1 MDKLLGTR
9 LKRAREEVN
18 LSQGAFAKSLGL
30 SSEYI
35 SLLESGKRTPSFET
49 LLKVAGFLNKNVSY
63 FFEDRRPAFDSLFDR
78 AGRDNRVEAD
88 ERVRKDLLKFRATC
102 ERYLELEE
110 TTGRRL
116 ALAPQYAR
124 ISPERLAEEE
134 RRRLGLGNEPVR
146 DVMGLCEV
154 NGCRMI
160 RQTLS
165 DEARIAGLF
174 VYDEEHKA
182 AFALVNANEP
192 PGLQTLIA
200 AHLYGHYLMDRA
212 DSPIFDNSD
221 VVVDEYVSLYPP
233 REQFAQTFASRFLV
247 PPDKLRELVEKDFR
261 AKSLG
266 FDDVL
271 FLKRYFG
278 VSTRA
283 MLRTLRGRGF
293 LPEAKFEEFFKRNP
307 EDREQE
313 VFGSLSGQE
322 ERRSR
327 TLFRKSKTILS
338 DRFRLLAAEAAAT
351 EKARAGSPSPPP
363 ASGGSD
369 E

>member
-63 FFEDRRPAFDSLFDR
+63 FFEDKRPAFDSLFDR
-78 AGRDNRVEAD
+78 AEAD
-88 ERVRKDLLKFRATC
+88 ERVRKDLLKFKATC

-110 TTGRRL
+110 QTGRRL
-116 ALAPQYAR
+116 DLAPQYSR

-134 RRRLGLGNEPVR
+134 RRRLGLGNEPIR
-146 DVMGLCEV
+146 DVPALCEV
-154 NGCRMI
+154 NGCRII
-160 RQTLS
+160 RQTLPE
-165 DEARIAGLF
+165 EARIAGVF
-174 VYDEEHKA
+174 VFDEERKA
-182 AFALVNANEP
+182 AFALVNANES
-192 PGLQTLIA
+192 PGFQTLVA

-212 DSPIFDNSD
+212 DSPIVDNPD

-247 PPDKLRELVEKDFR
+247 PPGKLRELIEKDLR
-261 AKSLG
+261 TKSLA

-313 VFGSLSGQE
+313 VFGGLSGQE

-327 TLFRKSKTILS
+327 TLFRKSRTIPS
-338 DRFRLLAAEAAAT
+338 DRFRLLAAEAAAMD
-351 EKARAGSPSPPP
+351 KARGDHPAAPPKT
-363 ASGGSD
+363 GEHD

>member
-18 LSQGAFAKSLGL
+18 LSQGAFAKALGL

-63 FFEDRRPAFDSLFDR
+63 FFEDRRPAFEGLFDR
-78 AGRDNRVEAD
+78 AEMD
-88 ERVRKDLLKFRATC
+88 ERARKDLLKFRATC
-102 ERYLELEE
+102 ERYLDLEDA
-110 TTGRRL
+110 TGRRL
-116 ALAPQYAR
+116 DLAPQYAR
-124 ISPERLAEEE
+124 VSPERLAEEE
-134 RRRLGLGNEPVR
+134 RRRLGLGNEPIR

-154 NGCRMI
+154 NGLRII
-160 RQTLS
+160 RQTLAE
-165 DEARIAGLF
+165 EARIAGLF
-174 VYDEEHKA
+174 VYDEERKA

-192 PGLQTLIA
+192 AGLQTQIA
-200 AHLYGHYLMDRA
+200 AHLYGHYLVDRA
-212 DSPIFDNSD
+212 DGPIIDDPD

-247 PPDKLRELVEKDFR
+247 PPDKLRELVEKDSR

-283 MLRTLRGRGF
+283 MLRTLRGRGI
-293 LPEAKFEEFFKRNP
+293 LAEAKFEEFFKRNP

-313 VFGSLSGQE
+313 VFGGLSGQE

-327 TLFRKSKTILS
+327 ALFRKSRAIPS
-338 DRFRLLAAEAAAT
+338 DRFKLLAAEAAAMV
-351 EKARAGSPSPPP
+351 KSRPAGGNPPKP
-363 ASGGSD
+363 EETGDSD

>member
-1 MDKLLGTR
+1 MDNLLGTR

-49 LLKVAGFLNKNVSY
+49 LFKVAGFLNKNVSY
-63 FFEDRRPAFDSLFDR
+63 FFEDRKPAFDKLFDK
-78 AGRDNRVEAD
+78 AEGD
-88 ERVRKDLLKFRATC
+88 ERVRKDLLKFKGTC
-102 ERYLELEE
+102 EKYLELEDA
-110 TTGRRL
+110 TGRRL
-116 ALAPQYAR
+116 DLAPRYSR
-124 ISPERLAEEE
+124 ISPERLADEE
-134 RRRLGLGNEPVR
+134 RRRLGLGNEPIR
-146 DVMGLCEV
+146 DVLGLCEV
-154 NGCRMI
+154 NGLRII
-160 RQTLS
+160 RQTLA
-165 DEARIAGLF
+165 DEARIAGIF
-174 VYDEEHKA
+174 VFDEERKS

-192 PGLQTLIA
+192 PGLQTLAA
-200 AHLYGHYLMDRA
+200 AHMYGHYLMDRD
-212 DSPIFDNSD
+212 DSPIVDNPD

-247 PPDKLRELVEKDFR
+247 PPDKLREIIEKDLR
-261 AKSLG
+261 GRTLT

-283 MLRTLRGRGF
+283 MLRTLRGRGI

-313 VFGSLSGQE
+313 VFGSLAGQE

-327 TLFRKSKTILS
+327 TLFRKSRTIPS
-338 DRFRLLAAEAAAT
+338 DRFRLLAAEAAAMA
-351 EKARAGSPSPPP
+351 KARTAAAPPP
-363 ASGGSD
+363 APAKTGGTG

>member
-1 MDKLLGTR
+1 MDMLLGTR

-18 LSQGAFAKSLGL
+18 LSQGAFAKALGL

-63 FFEDRRPAFDSLFDR
+63 FFEDKRPAFDGLFDR
-78 AGRDNRVEAD
+78 AEAD
-88 ERVRKDLLKFRATC
+88 DRLRRDLMKFKATC

-110 TTGRRL
+110 KTGRRL
-116 ALAPQYAR
+116 DLAPRYSR
-124 ISPERLAEEE
+124 ISAERLAEEE
-134 RRRLGLGNEPVR
+134 RRRLGLGNEPIR
-146 DVMGLCEV
+146 DVLALCEV
-154 NGCRMI
+154 NGCRI
-160 RQTLS
+160 VRQTLS
-165 DEARIAGLF
+165 EEARISGIF
-174 VYDEEHKA
+174 VFDEERQA
-182 AFALVNANEP
+182 AFALINANEP
-192 PGLQTLIA
+192 AGLQTLIA

-212 DSPIFDNSD
+212 DSPIVDNPD

-247 PPDKLRELVEKDFR
+247 PPGKLRELVEKDPR
-261 AKSLG
+261 AKSLT

-283 MLRTLRGRGF
+283 MLRTLRGRGL
-293 LPEAKFEEFFKRNP
+293 LPEARFEEFFKRGP
-307 EDREQE
+307 EDREME
-313 VFGSLSGQE
+313 VFGGLSGQE

-327 TLFRKSKTILS
+327 SLFRKTRTILS
-338 DRFRLLAAEAAAT
+338 DRFRLLAAEAAAMDR
-351 EKARAGSPSPPP
+351 ARRERAPAPPKEAGGGGG
-363 ASGGSD
+363 GGSD

>member
-1 MDKLLGTR
+1 MDKLLGIR
-9 LKRAREEVN
+9 LKRAREEVG

-49 LLKVAGFLNKNVSY
+49 LLKIAGFLNKNVSY
-63 FFEDRRPAFDSLFDR
+63 FFEDLRPAFDRLFER
-78 AGRDNRVEAD
+78 ANAD
-88 ERVRKDLLKFRATC
+88 ERTRKNLQKFRAFC

-110 TTGRRL
+110 RTGRRL
-116 ALAPQYAR
+116 DLAPRYPR

-134 RRRLGLGNEPVR
+134 RRRLGLGNEPIR
-146 DVMGLCEV
+146 DVMALCEI
-154 NGCRMI
+154 NGCRI
-160 RQTLS
+160 VRQTLPE
-165 DEARIAGLF
+165 EARIAGVF
-174 VYDEEHKA
+174 VFDEERKA

-192 PGLQTLIA
+192 PGFQTLVA

-212 DSPIFDNSD
+212 DSPIVDNPD
-221 VVVDEYVSLYPP
+221 VIVDEYVSLYPP
-233 REQFAQTFASRFLV
+233 REQFAQAFASRFLV
-247 PPDKLRELVEKDFR
+247 PPEKLRELVEKDIR
-261 AKSLG
+261 SKSLA

-278 VSTRA
+278 VSTRS
-283 MLRTLRGRGF
+283 MLRTLRGRGI

-313 VFGSLSGQE
+313 VFGCLSGQE

-327 TLFRKSKTILS
+327 TLFRKSRTIPS
-338 DRFRLLAAEAAAT
+338 DRFRLLAAEVAAMN
-351 EKARAGSPSPPP
+351 RVRGDSPPAP
-363 ASGGSD
+363 PKQGEPD

>member
-18 LSQGAFAKSLGL
+18 LSQGSFAKALGL

-35 SLLESGKRTPSFET
+35 SLLEAGKRNPSFET
-49 LLKVAGFLNKNVSY
+49 LLKIAGYLNKNIAY
-63 FFEDRRPAFDSLFDR
+63 FFDIRRPAFEGLI
-78 AGRDNRVEAD
+78 GREDID
-88 ERVRKDLLKFRATC
+88 QRVRKDLQKFRATC
-102 ERYLELEE
+102 EKYLLLEDQ
-110 TTGRRL
+110 TGRRL
-116 ALAPQYAR
+116 DLAPQYSR

-134 RRRLGLGNEPVR
+134 RRRLGLGNEPIR
-146 DVMGLCEV
+146 DVFALCEI
-154 NGCRMI
+154 NGCRII
-160 RQTLS
+160 RQTLPE
-165 DEARIAGLF
+165 EARIAGIF
-174 VYDEEHKA
+174 VFDEERRA

-192 PGLQTLIA
+192 PGLQTYIA

-212 DSPIFDNSD
+212 DSPIIDNPD

-233 REQFAQTFASRFLV
+233 REQFAQSFASRFLI
-247 PPDKLRELVEKDFR
+247 PPSKLRELIEKDPR
-261 AKSLG
+261 TKSLG

-271 FLKRYFG
+271 FLMRYFG
-278 VSTRA
+278 VSARG

-293 LPEAKFEEFFKRNP
+293 LPEAKFEEFFKRNS
-307 EDREQE
+307 EDRERE
-313 VFGSLSGQE
+313 VFGAFSGQE

-338 DRFRLLAAEAAAT
+338 DRYKLLLAEAAAS
-351 EKARAGSPSPPP
+351 EKARGEVPP
-363 ASGGSD
+363 AQAQTGGSD